1 MIFLI
6 NLPQNQTLLKKLYSI
21 VDIETTGNGIKGN
34 KITEISIFKFDG
46 EKVVD
51 EFTSLVNPECEIPY
65 FITGL
70 TGIDNHMVRDAPTL
84 SEIVPQILEI
94 TQDTIFV
101 AHSVNFDY
109 NVIKEEF
116 RTIGIS
122 FIRKKLCTVRLS
134 RRLIPGFTSY
144 SLGKLCSSLNIP
156 ITDRHRAR
164 GDAHATVLLFRKLME
179 TENSQSVFNSFLN
192 ARSQEATLP
201 PLLQREVYEKLP
213 SKPGVYY
220 FKNGKG
226 EIIYVGKAKNIK
238 KRVLSHFYD
247 KSTKEVQMCRET
259 SHIDFELSGN
269 ELLALLMESTAIKH
283 HYPLFNR
290 AQKRNIVPYGVFAY
304 EDRQGIT
311 HLAFNKLRLVP
322 RSLITFYNTTDCRL
336 FIEQICIAYNLCPKY
351 CHLQE
356 NVESCSHFRVA
367 NCGGICRGKETAETY
382 NKRVQAAIENMV
394 SQKQSYIIKDKGR
407 TIDEDGIVM
416 VQEGVYSGFGFVPKS
431 ASINSVEDL
440 LAYIT
445 PQKDNL
451 ETTRLIQAHRLKY
464 PDSILD
470 LSSGIFKSV
479 LNNLE

>member
-1 MIFLI
+1 M
-6 NLPQNQTLLKKLYSI
+6 YSI

-34 KITEISIFKFDG
+34 KITEIAIFKFDG
-46 EKVVD
+46 QKVVD

-70 TGIDNHMVRDAPTL
+70 TGIDNHMVRNAPTL
-84 SEIVPQILEI
+84 LEIAPQILEI

-109 NVIKEEF
+109 NVIKEEL

-122 FIRKKLCTVRLS
+122 FVRKKLCTVRLS
-134 RRLIPGFTSY
+134 RRLIPGFSSY
-144 SLGKLCSSLNIP
+144 SLGKLCSAMNIP

-164 GDAHATVLLFRKLME
+164 GDAHATVILFRKLLE
-179 TENSQSVFNSFLN
+179 TENSESVFSSFLN

-201 PLLQREVYEKLP
+201 PSLQREVYESLP

-220 FKNGKG
+220 FKNSKG

-259 SHIDFELSGN
+259 SDIDFELSGN
-269 ELLALLMESTAIKH
+269 ELLALLMESAAIKH

-290 AQKRNIVPYGVFAY
+290 AQKRNVVPYGVFSY
-304 EDRQGIT
+304 EDRQGIM
-311 HLAFNKLRLVP
+311 HLAFNKLSQVP

-336 FIEQICIAYNLCPKY
+336 FIEQMCIAFNLCPKY

-356 NVESCSHFRVA
+356 NVDSCSHFRVA
-367 NCGGICRGKETAETY
+367 NCKGICRGKEAAVAY
-382 NKRVQAAIENMV
+382 NKRVQAAIENML
-394 SQKQSYIIKDKGR
+394 SEKQTYIIKDKGR
-407 TIDEDGIVM
+407 TIDEDAVVI
-416 VQEGVYSGFGFVPKS
+416 VQEAVYTGYGFVPKS
-431 ASINSVEDL
+431 VSINAMEDIMAFL
-440 LAYIT
+440 I

-451 ETTRLIQAHRLKY
+451 ETTRLIQTYRIKN
-464 PDSILD
+464 PNSILD
-470 LSSGIFKSV
+470 FSSGILKSV
-479 LNNLE
+479 QKV

>member
-1 MIFLI
+1 
-6 NLPQNQTLLKKLYSI
+6 LYSI

-34 KITEISIFKFDG
+34 KITEIAIFNFDG
-46 EKVVD
+46 QKVVD

-70 TGIDNHMVRDAPTL
+70 TGIDDHMVRDAPTL
-84 SEIVPQILEI
+84 LEIAPQILDM

-122 FIRKKLCTVRLS
+122 FVRKKLCTVRLS
-134 RRLIPGFTSY
+134 RRLIPGFSSY

-164 GDAHATVLLFRKLME
+164 GDAHATVILFRKLLE
-179 TENSQSVFNSFLN
+179 TENSGTVVSSFLN

-201 PLLQREVYEKLP
+201 PSLQREVYERLP

-220 FKNGKG
+220 FKNSKG
-226 EIIYVGKAKNIK
+226 ENIYVGKAKNIK

-259 SHIDFELSGN
+259 SNIDFELSGN
-269 ELLALLMESTAIKH
+269 ELLALLMESAAIKH
-283 HYPLFNR
+283 HYPLYNR
-290 AQKRNIVPYGVFAY
+290 AQKRNVVPYGVFSY
-304 EDRQGIT
+304 EDRQGIM
-311 HLAFNKLRLVP
+311 HLAFNKLSQVP

-336 FIEQICIAYNLCPKY
+336 FIEQMCIAYNLCPKY

-356 NVESCSHFRVA
+356 NVASCSHFRVA
-367 NCGGICRGKETAETY
+367 DCKGICRGKESAVAY
-382 NKRVQAAIENMV
+382 NKRVQNAMEDLASE
-394 SQKQSYIIKDKGR
+394 KQTYIIKDKGR
-407 TIDEDGIVM
+407 TIDEDALVI
-416 VQEGVYSGFGFVPKS
+416 VQEGVYSGYGFVPKG
-431 ASINSVEDL
+431 APINSIEDI

-451 ETTRLIQAHRLKY
+451 ETTRLIQTYRVKN
-464 PDSILD
+464 PNSILD
-470 LSSGIFKSV
+470 FSSGIIESEQKV
-479 LNNLE
+479 

>member
-1 MIFLI
+1 M
-6 NLPQNQTLLKKLYSI
+6 YSI

-34 KITEISIFKFDG
+34 KITEIAIFKFDG
-46 EKVVD
+46 QKVVD

-84 SEIVPQILEI
+84 MEIAPQILEI

-122 FIRKKLCTVRLS
+122 FVRKKLCTVRLS
-134 RRLIPGFTSY
+134 RRLIPGFSSY
-144 SLGKLCSSLNIP
+144 SLGKLCTSLDIP

-164 GDAHATVLLFRKLME
+164 GDAHATVILFRKLLE
-179 TENSQSVFNSFLN
+179 TENSETVFSSFLN

-201 PLLQREVYEKLP
+201 PSLQREVYERLP
-213 SKPGVYY
+213 SKPGIYY
-220 FKNGKG
+220 FKNSKG
-226 EIIYVGKAKNIK
+226 ENIYVGKAKNIK

-259 SHIDFELSGN
+259 SNIDFELSGN
-269 ELLALLMESTAIKH
+269 ELLALLMESAAIKH
-283 HYPLFNR
+283 HYPLYNR
-290 AQKRNIVPYGVFAY
+290 AQKRNVVPYGVFSY
-304 EDRQGIT
+304 EDRQGIM
-311 HLAFNKLRLVP
+311 HLAFNKLSQVP

-336 FIEQICIAYNLCPKY
+336 FIEQMCIAYNLCPKY

-356 NVESCSHFRVA
+356 NVDSCSHFRVA
-367 NCGGICRGKETAETY
+367 NCKGICRGKEAAAAY
-382 NKRVQAAIENMV
+382 NKRVQAAIDNML
-394 SQKQSYIIKDKGR
+394 SEKQTYIIKDKGR
-407 TIDEDGIVM
+407 TIDEDALVL
-416 VQEGVYSGFGFVPKS
+416 VQEGIYSGYGFVPQS
-431 ASINSVEDL
+431 APVNSIEDI

-451 ETTRLIQAHRLKY
+451 EITRLIQTHRVKN
-464 PDSILD
+464 PNSILD
-470 LSSGIFKSV
+470 FSSGILKSV
-479 LNNLE
+479 QKV